1 MSAHATIKINFKA
14 MSSHDFSAAA
24 LRTGPRD
31 LKSDITS
38 SVITSQENESPG
50 KVLKSTSSGGL
61 AGVVAGESSICT
73 VALGSGEQVFAITSR
88 RSSVP
93 TALHT
98 VEHSPHDAFK
108 TPMYK
113 TSRRIEVCGNWGAF
127 LRPELPWIQCGG
139 LGTRSDLRRSG
150 SLTVAERIANT
161 ETAVGPQA
169 EALQGKAAACATPH
183 CSQANSKG
191 CACYG
196 GTKCHEKIAIT
207 LCKQQALKYDIA

>member
-14 MSSHDFSAAA
+14 MLSHAFSATA
-24 LRTGPRD
+24 LRTGPRN
-31 LKSDITS
+31 LKRNVTS
-38 SVITSQENESPG
+38 SVITCQENESPG
-50 KVLKSTSSGGL
+50 KILKSTSSGGL

-73 VALGSGEQVFAITSR
+73 VALGSGEQVSAITSR
-88 RSSVP
+88 RSSMRI
-93 TALHT
+93 ALQT

-108 TPMYK
+108 TLMYK
-113 TSRRIEVCGNWGAF
+113 KSRRIEVCGNWGAF

-150 SLTVAERIANT
+150 SLAVAERIANT
-161 ETAVGPQA
+161 ATAVGPQA
-169 EALQGKAAACATPH
+169 EALQGKAAACATPY

-196 GTKCHEKIAIT
+196 GTKCHEKIALT
-207 LCKQQALKYDIA
+207 LRKQQALKCDIA